1 MSQHTPP
8 HNNITVTGGGP
19 GYPSNHVYLVV
30 GGGGAGTLGISNI
43 SASNWNTIS
52 GLTTNTLTV
61 PPSGRMELQG
71 AQADIVMNGVSL
83 NDTLKLIQD
92 RLCMLRPNPE
102 LEQEWDQLR
111 DLGEQYR
118 ELEKQLTEKQ
128 RAWELLTEKQRA
140 WDLLRKKEG

>member
-1 MSQHTPP
+1 MSTNIPV
-8 HNNITVTGGGP
+8 NNITVTGGGS
-19 GYPSNHVYLVV
+19 GYPSNHVYLV
-30 GGGGAGTLGISNI
+30 GGGSGGTLGTAATGI
-43 SASNWNTIS
+43 SASNW
-52 GLTTNTLTV
+52 TTNTLTV

-92 RLCMLRPNPE
+92 RLCMLRPNRE

-118 ELEKQLTEKQ
+118 ELEKQLM
-128 RAWELLTEKQRA
+128 EKQRA

>member
-1 MSQHTPP
+1 MSTNIPR
-8 HNNITVTGGGP
+8 NNVTVTGGGL
-19 GYPSNHVYLVV
+19 GYPPNQVYLV
-30 GGGGAGTLGISNI
+30 GGGGGGGTLGTSGI
-43 SASNWNTIS
+43 SASNWS
-52 GLTTNTLTV
+52 TTTLTV

-71 AQADIVMNGVSL
+71 AHADIVMNGVSL

-92 RLCMLRPNPE
+92 RLCMLRPNTE

-118 ELEKQLTEKQ
+118 ELEKQLM
-128 RAWELLTEKQRA
+128 EKQRA

>member
-1 MSQHTPP
+1 MSTNIPR
-8 HNNITVTGGGP
+8 NNVTVPNGGL
-19 GYPSNHVYLVV
+19 GYPPNQVYYV
-30 GGGGAGTLGISNI
+30 GGGGGGGTLGTAATGI
-43 SASNWNTIS
+43 SASNW
-52 GLTTNTLTV
+52 TTNTLTV

-71 AQADIVMNGVSL
+71 AHADIVMNGVSL

-92 RLCMLRPNPE
+92 RLNMLRPNPE

-118 ELEKQLTEKQ
+118 ELEKQLI
-128 RAWELLTEKQRA
+128 EKQRA

>member
-1 MSQHTPP
+1 MSTNIPV
-8 HNNITVTGGGP
+8 NNITVTGGGS
-19 GYPSNHVYLVV
+19 GYPPGQVYVV
-30 GGGGAGTLGISNI
+30 GGGGGGGTLGTSNI
-43 SASNWNTIS
+43 SASNW
-52 GLTTNTLTV
+52 TTNTLTV

-118 ELEKQLTEKQ
+118 ELEKQLM
-128 RAWELLTEKQRA
+128 EKQRA

>member
-1 MSQHTPP
+1 MSTNIP
-8 HNNITVTGGGP
+8 HNNVTVTSGGL
-19 GYPSNHVYLVV
+19 GYPPNHVYLVGGGV
-30 GGGGAGTLGISNI
+30 GGGTLGTSNI
-43 SASNWNTIS
+43 SASNW
-52 GLTTNTLTV
+52 TTNTLTV

-128 RAWELLTEKQRA
+128 RAW
-140 WDLLRKKEG
+140 DLLRKKEG

>member
-1 MSQHTPP
+1 MSTNIP
-8 HNNITVTGGGP
+8 HNNITVPNGGL
-19 GYPSNHVYLVV
+19 GYPPNQVYYV
-30 GGGGAGTLGISNI
+30 GGGGGGTLGTSGI
-43 SASNWNTIS
+43 SASNWS
-52 GLTTNTLTV
+52 TTTLTV

-71 AQADIVMNGVSL
+71 AHADIVMNGVSL

-118 ELEKQLTEKQ
+118 ELEKQLM
-128 RAWELLTEKQRA
+128 EKQRA

>member
-1 MSQHTPP
+1 MSTNIP
-8 HNNITVTGGGP
+8 HNNITVTGGGS
-19 GYPSNHVYLVV
+19 GYPSNHVYLVGGGV
-30 GGGGAGTLGISNI
+30 GGGTLGTSNI
-43 SASNWNTIS
+43 SASNW
-52 GLTTNTLTV
+52 TTNTLTV

-92 RLCMLRPNPE
+92 RLCMLRPNSE

-111 DLGEQYR
+111 DLGKQYR
-118 ELEKQLTEKQ
+118 ELEKQLV
-128 RAWELLTEKQRA
+128 EKQRA

>member
-1 MSQHTPP
+1 MSTNIPR
-8 HNNITVTGGGP
+8 NNVTVPNGGL
-19 GYPSNHVYLVV
+19 GYPPNQVYYV
-30 GGGGAGTLGISNI
+30 GGGGGGGTLGTSGI
-43 SASNWNTIS
+43 SASNWS
-52 GLTTNTLTV
+52 TTTLTV

-71 AQADIVMNGVSL
+71 AHADIVMNGVSL

-118 ELEKQLTEKQ
+118 ELEKQLM
-128 RAWELLTEKQRA
+128 EKQRA

>member
-1 MSQHTPP
+1 MSTNIP
-8 HNNITVTGGGP
+8 HNNITVTGGGL
-19 GYPSNHVYLVV
+19 GYPSNHVYLV
-30 GGGGAGTLGISNI
+30 GGGGGGGTLGTTSI
-43 SASNWNTIS
+43 SASNW
-52 GLTTNTLTV
+52 TTNTLTV

-92 RLCMLRPNPE
+92 RLCMLRPNRE

-118 ELEKQLTEKQ
+118 ELEKQLI
-128 RAWELLTEKQRA
+128 EKQRA

>member
-1 MSQHTPP
+1 MSTNIPL
-8 HNNITVTGGGP
+8 NNITVTGGGS
-19 GYPSNHVYLVV
+19 GYPSNHVYLV
-30 GGGGAGTLGISNI
+30 GGGSGGTLGTSNI
-43 SASNWNTIS
+43 SASNW
-52 GLTTNTLTV
+52 TTNTLTV

-92 RLCMLRPNPE
+92 RLCMLRPNRE

-118 ELEKQLTEKQ
+118 ELEKQLI
-128 RAWELLTEKQRA
+128 EKQRA

>member
-1 MSQHTPP
+1 MSTNIP
-8 HNNITVTGGGP
+8 HNNVTATGGGL
-19 GYPSNHVYLVV
+19 GYPSNYVYLA
-30 GGGGAGTLGISNI
+30 GGGGGGGGTLGTSNI
-43 SASNWNTIS
+43 SASNWS
-52 GLTTNTLTV
+52 TNTLTV

-92 RLCMLRPNPE
+92 RLCMLRPNSE

-118 ELEKQLTEKQ
+118 ELEKQLI
-128 RAWELLTEKQRA
+128 EKQRA
-140 WDLLRKKEG
+140 WDILKKKEG

>member
-1 MSQHTPP
+1 MSQHIPP
-8 HNNITVTGGGP
+8 NNNTITTADTRISPSQNIVVNGGL
-19 GYPSNHVYLVV
+19 GYPPNQVHYV
-30 GGGGAGTLGISNI
+30 GGGGGGTLGTSGI
-43 SASNWNTIS
+43 SASNW
-52 GLTTNTLTV
+52 TTNTLTV

-71 AQADIVMNGVSL
+71 KQADIVMNGVSL

-128 RAWELLTEKQRA
+128 RAW
-140 WDLLRKKEG
+140 DLLRKKEG

>member
-1 MSQHTPP
+1 MSTNQPP
-8 HNNITVTGGGP
+8 NNITVTGGGL
-19 GYPSNHVYLVV
+19 GYPSNQVYVV
-30 GGGGAGTLGISNI
+30 GGGAGGGTLGTSNI
-43 SASNWNTIS
+43 SASNW
-52 GLTTNTLTV
+52 TTNTLTV

-92 RLCMLRPNPE
+92 RLCMLRPNRE
-102 LEQEWDQLR
+102 LEAEWDQLR

-118 ELEKQLTEKQ
+118 DLEKQLM
-128 RAWELLTEKQRA
+128 EKQRA

>member
-1 MSQHTPP
+1 MPTNIPR
-8 HNNITVTGGGP
+8 NNVTVPNGGL
-19 GYPSNHVYLVV
+19 GYPSNHVYLV
-30 GGGGAGTLGISNI
+30 GGGSGGGTLGTSNI
-43 SASNWNTIS
+43 SASNW
-52 GLTTNTLTV
+52 TTNTLTV

-71 AQADIVMNGVSL
+71 AHADIVMNGVSL

-92 RLCMLRPNPE
+92 RLNMLRPNPE

-118 ELEKQLTEKQ
+118 ELEKQLM
-128 RAWELLTEKQRA
+128 EKQRA

>member
-1 MSQHTPP
+1 MSTNIP
-8 HNNITVTGGGP
+8 HNNITVPNGGL
-19 GYPSNHVYLVV
+19 GYPPNQVYYV
-30 GGGGAGTLGISNI
+30 GGGGGGGTLGTAATGI
-43 SASNWNTIS
+43 SASNWS
-52 GLTTNTLTV
+52 TTTLTV

-71 AQADIVMNGVSL
+71 AHADIVMNGVSL

-111 DLGEQYR
+111 DLGDQYR
-118 ELEKQLTEKQ
+118 ELEKQLM
-128 RAWELLTEKQRA
+128 EKQRA

>member
-1 MSQHTPP
+1 MSTNIPR
-8 HNNITVTGGGP
+8 NNVTVPNGGL
-19 GYPSNHVYLVV
+19 GYPSNHVYIV
-30 GGGGAGTLGISNI
+30 GGGGGGGTLGTPNI
-43 SASNWNTIS
+43 SASNW
-52 GLTTNTLTV
+52 TTNTLTV

-71 AQADIVMNGVSL
+71 AHADIVMNGVSL

-118 ELEKQLTEKQ
+118 ELEKQLI
-128 RAWELLTEKQRA
+128 EKQRA